1 LLKKQSRL
9 LNQMKK
15 TIYPNELVGE
25 EIEIIEA
32 KNTYNLSIKGKVVDE
47 TKTTLKVEQNG
58 KFKTLLKNNI
68 TIKLIKSGKI
78 ISGQEIAK
86 RPEERLKGR

>member
-1 LLKKQSRL
+1 
-9 LNQMKK
+9 MKK
-15 TIYPNELVGE
+15 TIYPYELIGE
-25 EIEIIEA
+25 EIEVIEA

-47 TKTTLKVEQNG
+47 TKTTLKIEQNG

-86 RPEERLKGR
+86 RPEERLKGK

>member
-15 TIYPNELVGE
+15 TIYPGELVGQ

-32 KNTYNLSIKGKVVDE
+32 KNTYNLSVKGKVVDE
-47 TKTTLKVEQNG
+47 TKTTLKVEQSG

-78 ISGQEIAK
+78 ISGQEMAK

>member
-1 LLKKQSRL
+1 MLKKQSRL

>member
-1 LLKKQSRL
+1 
-9 LNQMKK
+9 MKK